1 MLIGV
6 TDTIT
11 SEDKFY
17 NYVKWIE
24 SNNSGFRCIKLSYK
38 MDNLSELQKCDGLLL
53 TGGGDI
59 DPIFYH
65 GNLTHLKIYNVDRK
79 RDDYEKRL
87 IDNAL
92 DLNIPILGICR
103 GMQLVNVHLGGT
115 LIPDLEEAGY
125 KSHTSNGVNENRHNV
140 NSKDNSYLKT
150 IVGNKTGIVNSSHH
164 QAVDKVGQ
172 GLEIAAR
179 SDDGVIEC
187 LESKINTKETF
198 ILLIQWHPERM
209 DANNPFSRNIL
220 KEFLNEV
227 NKHFTIE
234 SK

>member
-65 GNLTHLKIYNVDRK
+65 GNLSHPKIYNVDRK

-103 GMQLVNVHLGGT
+103 VC
-115 LIPDLEEAGY
+115 
-125 KSHTSNGVNENRHNV
+125 
-140 NSKDNSYLKT
+140 
-150 IVGNKTGIVNSSHH
+150 SS
-164 QAVDKVGQ
+164 
-172 GLEIAAR
+172 
-179 SDDGVIEC
+179 
-187 LESKINTKETF
+187 
-198 ILLIQWHPERM
+198 
-209 DANNPFSRNIL
+209 
-220 KEFLNEV
+220 
-227 NKHFTIE
+227 
-234 SK
+234 